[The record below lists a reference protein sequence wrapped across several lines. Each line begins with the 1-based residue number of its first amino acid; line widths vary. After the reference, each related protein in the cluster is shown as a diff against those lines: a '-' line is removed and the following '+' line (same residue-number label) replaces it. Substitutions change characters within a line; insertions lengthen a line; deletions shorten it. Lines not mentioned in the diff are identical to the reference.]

1 MAYTH
6 AWAERNDT
14 DQTRLVSSCAD
25 TPEESSPVRMTLIP
39 RDLAPNLITC
49 SSDITGALDYGETPY
64 LQTSCSKSPI
74 SWSKLPLKD
83 LKRIEKDVTQ
93 LLAPCHVHS
102 DLIVIMTDL
111 AYFSPAVQP
120 NRVNSSSYMDTT
132 AFSEGLCWL
141 KCKLLSFPGD
151 SSNSATEN
159 KIDRACRFGALLYI
173 KSIMDEF
180 PHSKTGSS
188 ILLKKLQGSL
198 QDLPKDAR
206 TIPLLLWLFTLGA
219 VISKSAERMWFTQGL
234 EELATISGINSFN
247 DDQLSVSK
255 LLSLQQIFGSSLDKL
270 WADLM
275 GHTIRHNDS

>member
-6 AWAERNDT
+6 AWVERDVA
-14 DQTRLVSSCAD
+14 DQARFISSCAN
-25 TPEESSPVRMTLIP
+25 TPEESSPVRMLIP
-39 RDLAPNLITC
+39 RDLAPNLIMC
-49 SSDITGALDYGETPY
+49 SSDVNGALEYGEAPY

-74 SWSKLPLKD
+74 SWSKLSLKD
-83 LKRIEKDVTQ
+83 LEKIEKGISQ

-111 AYFSPAVQP
+111 AYFSSTLQP
-120 NRVNSSSYMDTT
+120 DRVNSSSYIDPT

-141 KCKLLSFPGD
+141 KCKLLSFPGN
-151 SSNSATEN
+151 SSDSATEN
-159 KIDRACRFGALLYI
+159 MIDRACRFGALLYI

-198 QDLPKDAR
+198 QDLRKDAK

-219 VISKSAERMWFTQGL
+219 VISKSAERMSFTQGL
-234 EELATISGINSFN
+234 KELATICGINSFN

-270 WADLM
+270 WEDVM
-275 GHTIRHNDS
+275 SPTIRHKDS